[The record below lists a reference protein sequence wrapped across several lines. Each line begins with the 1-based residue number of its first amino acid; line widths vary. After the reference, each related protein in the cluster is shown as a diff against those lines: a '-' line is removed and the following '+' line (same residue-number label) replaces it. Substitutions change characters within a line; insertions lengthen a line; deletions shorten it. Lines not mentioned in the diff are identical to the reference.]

1 MQYWLF
7 KSEPTTYSID
17 NLMAAPHQTTDW
29 EGVRNYQVRNFLR
42 DDIKVGDKAFF
53 YHSNCTPPGI
63 VGIIEIVKSGYPDN
77 SAFDKKSKYFDPKS
91 TSENPIWYKVNVR
104 FIKKFH
110 QLVSLEIL
118 KSAPELK
125 NMQLTR
131 KGNRLSISKVTESEW
146 NFICSTITAYGK
158 NLSI

>member
-17 NLMAAPHQTTDW
+17 DLIASPQQTTSW

-53 YHSNCTPPGI
+53 YHSNCNPPG
-63 VGIIEIVKSGYPDN
+63 VAGIIEIVKSGYPDN
-77 SAFDKKSKYFDPKS
+77 TALDKKSKYFDPKS
-91 TSENPIWYKVNVR
+91 TTENPIWYQVKVR
-104 FIKKFH
+104 FIKKFSH
-110 QLVSLEIL
+110 IISLEDL
-118 KSAPELK
+118 KTFPELK
-125 NMQLTR
+125 HMQLTR

-146 NFICSTITAYGK
+146 NFICSYYG
-158 NLSI
+158 

>member
-17 NLMAAPHQTTDW
+17 HLIAAPHQTTHW
-29 EGVRNYQVRNFLR
+29 EGVRNFQVRNFLR
-42 DDIKVGDKAFF
+42 DEIKVGDKAFF

-63 VGIIEIVKSGYPDN
+63 TGIVEVVKSGYPDK
-77 SAFDKKSKYFDPKS
+77 SALDKKSKYFDPKS
-91 TSENPIWYKVNVR
+91 TIGNPIWYQVDVR
-104 FIKKFH
+104 FIKKFKNII
-110 QLVSLEIL
+110 SLEEL

-131 KGNRLSISKVTESEW
+131 KGNRLSITKVTKDEW
-146 NFICSTITAYGK
+146 TLICSNFK
-158 NLSI
+158 